1 MLCVII
7 RARGSADR
15 IGPAI
20 RRRVSKSSLDNCM
33 LRGAFLIAAMSPLC
47 PATLLTSCV
56 NAETRLPSNN
66 LALVID
72 VSALR
77 LLLIA

>member
-1 MLCVII
+1 ML
-7 RARGSADR
+7 G
-15 IGPAI
+15 
-20 RRRVSKSSLDNCM
+20 
-33 LRGAFLIAAMSPLC
+33 GAFLIAAMSPLC
-47 PATLLTSCV
+47 PTTLLTSCV